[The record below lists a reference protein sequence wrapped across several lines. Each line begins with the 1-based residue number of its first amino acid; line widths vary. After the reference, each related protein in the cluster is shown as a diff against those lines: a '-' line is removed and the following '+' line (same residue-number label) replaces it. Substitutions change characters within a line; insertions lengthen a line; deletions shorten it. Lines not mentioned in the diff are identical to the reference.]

1 MGRDPQQMGEPAVAE
16 ALMAENGDPFLR
28 GIDDPVNTGT
38 FPAVAVPFQKFVG
51 GGADPLV
58 AVLQIQQLDA
68 LRLLPVGDTQIFVT
82 VLQKLIVWLVKD
94 PAPTTVWKLH

>member
-1 MGRDPQQMGEPAVAE
+1 MGEPAVAE
-16 ALMAENGDPFLR
+16 PLMAENGDPFLR

-68 LRLLPVGDTQIFVT
+68 LSLLPVGDTQIFVA
-82 VLQKLIVWLVKD
+82 VLQKLIVRLIKD